1 MSRIISGEAE
11 EGEEGETQL
20 YSMSKPL
27 KGKTPTKDTNQ
38 HFTVGTRCYDRI
50 GGKYLGGEEGPL
62 GCSGS
67 ECDRS
72 VRKSNPL

>member
-38 HFTVGTRCYDRI
+38 LFTVGTRCYDRM
-50 GGKYLGGEEGPL
+50 GGKYVGFFYNFLNIHEN
-62 GCSGS
+62 SGYF
-67 ECDRS
+67 
-72 VRKSNPL
+72 